1 MVVTS
6 PPPRNAWVPR
16 AEPCTTFG
24 SVDDVP
30 NAQWVYQKGWIK
42 ARTDI
47 QPEGLSDDDLRWVR
61 LHVGDW
67 DAPDAPLELPDPA
80 DYDAAAAHREVAP
93 DAPRLPGRQPRAW
106 PACRPDAEDA
116 RLGRIA

>member
-1 MVVTS
+1 M
-6 PPPRNAWVPR
+6 
-16 AEPCTTFG
+16 FG
-24 SVDDVP
+24 YADDVS

-42 ARTDI
+42 ARTDL

-80 DYDAAAAHREVAP
+80 DYGAAAAHREVAP
-93 DAPRLPGRQPRAW
+93 DAPGYQGDSHARGLPADPTRKT
-106 PACRPDAEDA
+106 PDSAA
-116 RLGRIA
+116 